1 MDYEIKS
8 QSENAVSFTVDF
20 GEAWVTAAQERYCYN
35 LDLAENRDI
44 TLRDLLGDAWV
55 ERCNQ
60 AVQRYIAAHTDEHGY
75 TLFFDPEAGGFT
87 TVDEN
92 TRFYI
97 RADGVPVLVFQE
109 YTIAAGSAG
118 IVEIPVEDTQT

>member
-1 MDYEIKS
+1 M
-8 QSENAVSFTVDF
+8 
-20 GEAWVTAAQERYCYN
+20 
-35 LDLAENRDI
+35 
-44 TLRDLLGDAWV
+44 
-55 ERCNQ
+55 
-60 AVQRYIAAHTDEHGY
+60 
-75 TLFFDPEAGGFT
+75 
-87 TVDEN
+87 DEN